1 MSIFE
6 YNEELHIKSEK
17 ELSYRQGHKA
27 GVEQGIKQGVEQG
40 IKQGV
45 EQGKE
50 RLNLLYRKLLSENRL
65 EDLRKSIEDE
75 EYQNRLYEEYGL

>member
-1 MSIFE
+1 M
-6 YNEELHIKSEK
+6 
-17 ELSYRQGHKA
+17 
-27 GVEQGIKQGVEQG
+27 EQG

-50 RLNLLYRKLLSENRL
+50 RLNLLYGKLLSENRL